1 MIDIQKLDFSEL
13 RKSGT
18 KSDRFEKLQINSENV
33 LWSNVYLL
41 KIIIVSQSNML
52 IKKKKTI
59 CNSHRWNNHFQSL
72 NNQRVPITHT
82 SDT

>member
-33 LWSNVYLL
+33 L
-41 KIIIVSQSNML
+41 
-52 IKKKKTI
+52 
-59 CNSHRWNNHFQSL
+59 
-72 NNQRVPITHT
+72 
-82 SDT
+82 